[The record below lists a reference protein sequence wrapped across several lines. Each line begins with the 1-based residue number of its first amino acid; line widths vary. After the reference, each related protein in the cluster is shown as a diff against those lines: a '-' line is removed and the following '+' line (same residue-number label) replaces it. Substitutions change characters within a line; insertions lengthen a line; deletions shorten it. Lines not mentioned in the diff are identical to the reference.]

1 MGQKESRTAGHL
13 GASVLLKKSTVNG
26 CGFGHLCWAGVP
38 MCAVL
43 LSFLE
48 LCMKT
53 QDLEGLSAASWR
65 SQPLTQT
72 VLVLR
77 LGEGTAGLWNPQ
89 VKIKGSRHSD
99 FEILRSG
106 GHYRHLRTVPTATS
120 RQNCP
125 KAMVREPTQPRR
137 SVSGRV
143 AFLKLVLVTCTCGN
157 CGHLQSG
164 AVRWSCQKKAK

>member
-1 MGQKESRTAGHL
+1 MWVLALASGQCSMRA
-13 GASVLLKKSTVNG
+13 
-26 CGFGHLCWAGVP
+26 VP
-38 MCAVL
+38 

-48 LCMKT
+48 PCMKT
-53 QDLEGLSAASWR
+53 QDLEGRSAASWR

-77 LGEGTAGLWNPQ
+77 RGEGTAGLWSLR

-106 GHYRHLRTVPTATS
+106 GHYRRLRIVPTATS
-120 RQNCP
+120 HQNCP
-125 KAMVREPTQPRR
+125 KAMVREPTRPPP

-143 AFLKLVLVTCTCGN
+143 AFLKPFLVTRTCRTCHN
-157 CGHLQSG
+157 CGRLQSG
-164 AVRWSCQKKAK
+164 AMRWSCQNKAK